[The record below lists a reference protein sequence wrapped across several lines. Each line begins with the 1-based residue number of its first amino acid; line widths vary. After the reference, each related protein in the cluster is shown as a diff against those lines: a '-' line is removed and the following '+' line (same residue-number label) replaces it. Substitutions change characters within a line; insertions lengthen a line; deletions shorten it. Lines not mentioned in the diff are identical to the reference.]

1 MNVSST
7 THLLRYAGIALLVL
21 GVVAMAAV
29 TLASPESAP
38 RKRWAKY
45 VAELDY
51 EIRFQFLKTSAN
63 RMAMTQLL
71 TVVGLVILTY
81 VTSQIILLIPAL
93 IVAMAPIIWLRRKHA
108 ERVTQMEE
116 QLNAWLIILSNGLRA
131 TPSLGEALAASATLI
146 RAPLS
151 QEIEVAIKEIH
162 LGTSIDE
169 AIKNMSKRVNSR
181 VLSSALATLLV
192 GRQTGGDMSRILEES
207 AATLREMARL
217 EGVVRTKTAE
227 GKSQAMVLGA
237 MPFVII
243 IALQWIDP
251 NWMTPLFN
259 SNMGYAILGGAFAL
273 WFSAILLARKILA
286 VDI

>member
-71 TVVGLVILTY
+71 TVVGLVILTF
-81 VTSQIILLIPAL
+81 VTPQIILLGPAL

>member
-1 MNVSST
+1 MNVTST
-7 THLLRYAGIALLVL
+7 TYLLRYAGIALLVL
-21 GVVAMAAV
+21 GVVAMATV
-29 TLASPESAP
+29 TLMSPESAP

-51 EIRFQFLKTSAN
+51 EIRFQFIKGDAK
-63 RMAMTQLL
+63 RVAMIQLFI
-71 TVVGLVILTY
+71 VVALVLLTY
-81 VTSQIILLIPAL
+81 VTEQIILLIPAL
-93 IVAMAPIIWLRRKHA
+93 MVAMVPLIWLRNKHA
-108 ERVTQMEE
+108 DRVTAMEN

-131 TPSLGEALAASATLI
+131 TPSLGEALGQSALLI
-146 RAPLS
+146 REPLS
-151 QEIEVAIKEIH
+151 DEIGVAIKEIQ

-169 AIKNMSKRVNSR
+169 AIKNMSKRINSR
-181 VLSSALATLLV
+181 VISSALSTLLV

-217 EGVVRTKTAE
+217 EGVVRAKTAE

-243 IALQWIDP
+243 IALHWLDP
-251 NWMTPLFN
+251 HWMTPLYN
-259 SNMGYAILGGAFAL
+259 SNMGYTILGAAFAL